1 MVTQSKEYLVKN
13 KVKRL
18 LQRHNVYW
26 FMPVQN
32 GLGSVGLDFHCCVK
46 GKAFFIETKA
56 GNKQPTPR
64 QQATIHQ
71 MQLAGGRCFVVNDVE
86 GYDTLE
92 MWLDEVDDVSLP

>member
-1 MVTQSKEYLVKN
+1 MPLTPEGKVKE

-32 GLGSVGLDFHCCVK
+32 GLGAVGLDFHCCVN

-56 GNKQPTPR
+56 GNKKPTPR
-64 QQATIHQ
+64 QENTMNTIR
-71 MQLAGGRCFVVNDVE
+71 LSGGKCFVVNE
-86 GYDTLE
+86 ASGYDTLE
-92 MWLDEVDDVSLP
+92 LWLSEVDDARIP

>member
-1 MVTQSKEYLVKN
+1 MALTPEGKTKLLVK
-13 KVKRL
+13 KL

-64 QQATIHQ
+64 QENT
-71 MQLAGGRCFVVNDVE
+71 MNLMRMAGGKCFVVNDE
-86 GYDTLE
+86 TGYDLLE
-92 MWLDEVDDVSLP
+92 TWLDEVDDARF

>member
-1 MVTQSKEYLVKN
+1 
-13 KVKRL
+13 
-18 LQRHNVYW
+18 
-26 FMPVQN
+26 MPVQN